1 MSQGVS
7 ASPQDQAEPSESPLS
22 GAIDRELDA
31 LRQAVTSDAAER
43 AKLRKAVER
52 LRSAWLAGDGSA
64 ERVLKEPSTAR
75 LRTLYPQADSL
86 FSHLTTDLQRQ
97 RSKRSGDFERMI
109 RRFCEDI
116 AQPCDGKYPRLTVA
130 HFVELSVDEN
140 RGRVKV
146 GATSVRSLDWTK
158 IQPALEREVA
168 RVWKRPFEAGPFRD
182 TLLGIYE
189 EINTRTPS
197 PTGYV
202 KLAESFREL
211 RTARASQ
218 GGRSGG
224 RLSAYYRDE
233 FCADLSK
240 LWSAQMKGELTG
252 TQLEFTSIRQAQE
265 GFSVILPS
273 GDIATYGFVKPR
285 R

>member
-7 ASPQDQAEPSESPLS
+7 ASPQDQAEPSESPLT
-22 GAIDRELDA
+22 GAIGRELDA
-31 LRQAVTSDAAER
+31 LRQAIASDVAER

-64 ERVLKEPSTAR
+64 ERVLKEPGTAR

-86 FSHLTTDLQRQ
+86 FSRLTTDLQRQ
-97 RSKRSGDFERMI
+97 RSKRSGDLERVI
-109 RRFCEDI
+109 RRFCADT
-116 AQPCDGKYPRLTVA
+116 AQPCDGKYPRLTIA
-130 HFVELSVDEN
+130 HFVEVSVDEQ

-146 GATSVRSLDWTK
+146 GATSVQSLDWAK
-158 IQPALEREVA
+158 IQPALEREIA
-168 RVWKRPFEAGPFRD
+168 RVWKRSFEAGSFRD

-189 EINTRTPS
+189 QINAQTPS
-197 PTGYV
+197 PSGYV
-202 KLAESFREL
+202 KLAEIFREL
-211 RTARASQ
+211 RSTRARE

-240 LWSAQMKGELTG
+240 LWSAQMKGDLTG
-252 TQLEFTSIRQAQE
+252 AQLEFTSIRQAQE

-273 GDIATYGFVKPR
+273 GDIATYGFVKPGR
-285 R
+285 